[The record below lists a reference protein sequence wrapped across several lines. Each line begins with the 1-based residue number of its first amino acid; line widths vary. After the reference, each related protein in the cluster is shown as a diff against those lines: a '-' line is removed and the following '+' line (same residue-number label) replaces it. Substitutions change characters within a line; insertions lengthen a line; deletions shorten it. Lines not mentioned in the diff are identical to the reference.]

1 MKIVCIIPARG
12 GSKGIKE
19 KNLQKIGEYSL
30 VEIKVIQALNS
41 IATEVFVSTDHEEIA
56 RVSRSAGAKVL
67 IRSIELSSDTA
78 STDDVLVD
86 AAKQLGL
93 QRTDILVLLQ
103 ATSPLMKQSRI
114 NECIQM
120 LSADSS
126 LNSVITVKNG
136 HPFMWKKSRMGF
148 EPDGHSRDYRPRRQE
163 LTQSGWETGA
173 CYAVRV
179 SALLEFKVRYP
190 FPTGVIDT
198 HFYEAIDIDSWD
210 DLIAA
215 RALAN
220 LVDLGHIQE

>member
-1 MKIVCIIPARG
+1 
-12 GSKGIKE
+12 
-19 KNLQKIGEYSL
+19 
-30 VEIKVIQALNS
+30 
-41 IATEVFVSTDHEEIA
+41 
-56 RVSRSAGAKVL
+56 
-67 IRSIELSSDTA
+67 
-78 STDDVLVD
+78 
-86 AAKQLGL
+86 
-93 QRTDILVLLQ
+93 
-103 ATSPLMKQSRI
+103 
-114 NECIQM
+114 
-120 LSADSS
+120 
-126 LNSVITVKNG
+126 
-136 HPFMWKKSRMGF
+136 MGF